1 VLDWAAHGIDPT
13 QHLSNRATLDRCPT
27 EASSAQR
34 EAAAAIAGTAPVVL
48 VVGPAGTGK
57 TTAMRPAVE
66 QLHQDGRVVFGVA
79 PSAIAA
85 GVLSAETGVAADTI
99 DKLLAEHRT
108 GHPKPAFD
116 LPQGATV
123 IVDEAG
129 MLGTAKLAEL
139 IRLAEDRSWRVAMVG
154 DPFQFSAVGRGGM
167 FGMLVDTHG
176 GIELDRVHRFTN
188 DWERTASLQLRRG
201 DPAVADTYEREGRL
215 HGGTVEQM
223 ERAAIAGWWR
233 HWTRDET
240 VLLMAPSNDTVQQLN
255 ERAQQRRIAAGE
267 LDPDR
272 FVETADGVRLHVGD
286 VIATRRNDRSIE
298 TNRHEMI
305 RNRNTFTITA
315 LQHDGRIA
323 AVGDTGLVILPA
335 SYVANHVELAYAVTA
350 MGAQGRTVDHAIT
363 VIDGV
368 TDVRNIYVPMTRGRE
383 SNHAY
388 LTTDGEDTATDV
400 FARYL
405 TNDWIDL
412 PAHQRAQELW
422 APTGLEPDFRTRAA
436 SRHDDFGIDL

>member
-1 VLDWAAHGIDPT
+1 
-13 QHLSNRATLDRCPT
+13 
-27 EASSAQR
+27 
-34 EAAAAIAGTAPVVL
+34 
-48 VVGPAGTGK
+48 
-57 TTAMRPAVE
+57 
-66 QLHQDGRVVFGVA
+66 
-79 PSAIAA
+79 
-85 GVLSAETGVAADTI
+85 
-99 DKLLAEHRT
+99 
-108 GHPKPAFD
+108 
-116 LPQGATV
+116 
-123 IVDEAG
+123 
-129 MLGTAKLAEL
+129 
-139 IRLAEDRSWRVAMVG
+139 
-154 DPFQFSAVGRGGM
+154 
-167 FGMLVDTHG
+167 
-176 GIELDRVHRFTN
+176 
-188 DWERTASLQLRRG
+188 
-201 DPAVADTYEREGRL
+201 
-215 HGGTVEQM
+215 
-223 ERAAIAGWWR
+223 
-233 HWTRDET
+233 
-240 VLLMAPSNDTVQQLN
+240 
-255 ERAQQRRIAAGE
+255 
-267 LDPDR
+267 
-272 FVETADGVRLHVGD
+272 LHVGD

>member
-1 VLDWAAHGIDPT
+1 
-13 QHLSNRATLDRCPT
+13 
-27 EASSAQR
+27 
-34 EAAAAIAGTAPVVL
+34 
-48 VVGPAGTGK
+48 
-57 TTAMRPAVE
+57 MRPAVE
-66 QLHQDGRVVFGVA
+66 QLHAEGRVVFGVA

-85 GVLSAETGVAADTI
+85 SVLAAETGVRADTI
-99 DKLLAEHRT
+99 DKLLVEHRT
-108 GHPKPAFD
+108 GRPKPAFD

-139 IRLAEDRSWRVAMVG
+139 IRLAEDRSWRVALVG
-154 DPFQFSAVGRGGM
+154 DPLQFSAVGRGGM
-167 FGMLVDTHG
+167 VGMIVDTHG

-201 DPAVADTYEREGRL
+201 DPAAADIYEREGRL
-215 HGGTVEQM
+215 HGGTSEQM

-233 HWTRDET
+233 HWARDET
-240 VLLMAPSNDTVQQLN
+240 VLLMAPSNDTVDRLN

-315 LQHDGRIA
+315 LHHDGGIA
-323 AVGDTGLVILPA
+323 AAGDTGLVILPA

-363 VIDGV
+363 VIGGV

-388 LTTDGEDTATDV
+388 LAVEGEDTAVDL

-422 APTGLEPDFRTRAA
+422 APTGHEPNFRTPAA
-436 SRHDDFGIDL
+436 SRDNDFGIDL